1 MTYLT
6 LSTRNDGRAMM
17 TAMGSWLNALLGPG
31 QQAANT
37 SDTDAIRAIA
47 RRLDE
52 LPPDRARFVAAFAFV
67 LSRVAHADL
76 EISEAETRRMEDVV
90 AEVGGLPAELAV
102 LVVQIAKTQQ
112 LLFGGTENFLVTSKF
127 AAQASRE
134 DKERLLHGLFAVSAA
149 DRDITLAEEN
159 VIRRIATELGFE
171 HRDFSRIRSAYND
184 ARRVLRDLPGGER
197 GNG

>member
-1 MTYLT
+1 
-6 LSTRNDGRAMM
+6 MM

-197 GNG
+197 GDG

>member
-1 MTYLT
+1 
-6 LSTRNDGRAMM
+6 
-17 TAMGSWLNALLGPG
+17 MGSWLDSLLGAG
-31 QQAANT
+31 AAPAEKT
-37 SDTDAIRAIA
+37 DTDTIRAIA

-52 LPPDRARFVAAFAFV
+52 LPPERARFVAAFAFV
-67 LSRVAHADL
+67 LSRAAHADL
-76 EISEAETRRMEDVV
+76 DISEAETRRMEEVV
-90 AEVGGLPAELAV
+90 AEIGGLPAELAV

-127 AAQASRE
+127 AEQASRE

-159 VIRRIATELGFE
+159 VIRRIATELGLE

-184 ARRVLRDLPGGER
+184 ARRVLRDLPGGGR
-197 GNG
+197 GAE